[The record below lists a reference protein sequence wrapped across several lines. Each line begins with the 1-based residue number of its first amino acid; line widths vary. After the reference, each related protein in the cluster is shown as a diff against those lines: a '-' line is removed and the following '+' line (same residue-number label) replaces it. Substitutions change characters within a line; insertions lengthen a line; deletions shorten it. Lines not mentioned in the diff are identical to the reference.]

1 LFYQLQ
7 MGMHSRGK
15 FAARPVKLFYDF
27 VVGGLRVSIV
37 LNRGAGVG
45 QLTLEH

>member
-1 LFYQLQ
+1 MLINPPSISSSS
-7 MGMHSRGK
+7 SRLL
-15 FAARPVKLFYDF
+15 KLFYDF
-27 VVGGLRVSIV
+27 VVVGLRVSIV